1 MLPYQEQLNYD
12 ETMPEF
18 RLIDGP
24 SVRQGRLQMKFRD
37 RWRSVCTM
45 VTKFVHSFRL
55 TLISILA
62 GQVLTLVLLA
72 VLWATVME
80 VRNSILSC
88 LTC

>member
-24 SVRQGRLQMKFRD
+24 SVRQGRLQMRFRD

-45 VTKFVHSFRL
+45 VTK
-55 TLISILA
+55 
-62 GQVLTLVLLA
+62 
-72 VLWATVME
+72 
-80 VRNSILSC
+80 
-88 LTC
+88 